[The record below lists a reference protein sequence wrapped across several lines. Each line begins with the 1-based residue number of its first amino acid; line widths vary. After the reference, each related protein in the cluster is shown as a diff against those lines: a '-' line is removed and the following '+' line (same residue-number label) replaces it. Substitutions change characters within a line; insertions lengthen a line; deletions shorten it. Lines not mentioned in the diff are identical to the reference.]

1 MPMYRVYFMDPQGHI
16 SRPPEV
22 IECAD
27 DKEAAD
33 KARQLIDGLDIEVWD
48 QGRLIVKYSHK

>member
-1 MPMYRVYFMDPQGHI
+1 MPHYRVFFIDRTCRI

-27 DKEAAD
+27 DQEATG
-33 KARQLIDGLDIEVWD
+33 KARQFIDGLDIDVW
-48 QGRLIVKYSHK
+48 QENRVIATYPHN